1 MSTAAPPPTVQA
13 QDGAEPGSRVGQRR
27 RRRRVVAVVAAVAVV
42 LAAAGVAVVVVR
54 PFGIDVPDPFGHS
67 GKPTS
72 EAATKP
78 GATATVKRGTLAS
91 QVTESGTLGYRARA
105 DGTPYSV
112 VNQASGTYTRLP
124 TAGSVIHCGDVLY
137 QVSNDPVPLL
147 CGPTPLS
154 RSLSEGMNGPDVKE
168 LNAELVKLRYATSDE
183 LDPSSDYF
191 GAATT
196 DALENLQDDIGVDQT
211 GSLRLGDAV
220 FLPHALRVGKV
231 TATPGTPARPGAPI
245 AEATSTTRQVQ
256 VDLDASD
263 QGSVKKGD
271 KVDIT
276 LPDGSTTPGV
286 VSRIGTVATSSG
298 SGSGSDSS
306 SVTIPVYIRLTHPKA
321 AGTLDQA
328 PVQVLITTDKVKDAL
343 IVPVTA
349 LLARAGGGYAVE
361 TVSADGGRQL
371 VPVEVGL
378 FDDADGLVQVQSPTL
393 TAGQQ
398 VVVPAT

>member
-1 MSTAAPPPTVQA
+1 MSTLSSPARAPEAATPDHKVRP
-13 QDGAEPGSRVGQRR
+13 RR
-27 RRRRVVAVVAAVAVV
+27 RRRRVVAVVAVVVV
-42 LAAAGVAVVVVR
+42 LLLAGAAVVVFVH
-54 PFGIDVPDPFGHS
+54 PFGLRLPGPLDRSQRSAADEHS
-67 GKPTS
+67 TAKP
-72 EAATKP
+72 AATD
-78 GATATVKRGTLAS
+78 TVKRGTLAS
-91 QVTESGTLGYRARA
+91 QVTESGTLGYGARA

-112 VNQASGTYTRLP
+112 VNQAAGTYTKLP
-124 TAGSVIHCGDVLY
+124 TAGSVIGCGEVLY
-137 QVSNDPVPLL
+137 KVSNEPVPLL
-147 CGPTPLS
+147 CGRTPAS
-154 RSLSEGMNGPDVKE
+154 RSLSEGMSGPDVKE
-168 LNAELVKLRYATSDE
+168 LNADLVKLGYATRDE

-191 GAATT
+191 GTATV
-196 DALENLQDDIGVDQT
+196 DALEELQDDLGVDQT
-211 GSLRLGDAV
+211 GSLELGAAV
-220 FLPHALRVGKV
+220 FLPHALRISKV

-286 VSRIGTVATSSG
+286 VSRIGTVATSG

-361 TVSADGGRQL
+361 TVSADGARRL
-371 VPVEVGL
+371 VPAEVGL